1 MIRRNIADC
10 RYTRNIVNY
19 WRSNIDC
26 IKGKSGPWS
35 DLETGDSAPFL
46 KSFHLYRP
54 KSILPKAHREVRIY
68 IVLANMLSFVNQSER
83 SPRLFELKP
92 LTDRFCVGKVGPSP
106 ACIRDNFGLQ
116 C

>member
-35 DLETGDSAPFL
+35 DLETGDSAPSSNL
-46 KSFHLYRP
+46 
-54 KSILPKAHREVRIY
+54 SICI
-68 IVLANMLSFVNQSER
+68 
-83 SPRLFELKP
+83 
-92 LTDRFCVGKVGPSP
+92 GPSQYCRKLP
-106 ACIRDNFGLQ
+106 ERFAFASCLRYAKCCRSSIDPNDRQGYLS
-116 C
+116 